1 MFLPTFLNPSGSR
14 SSSHKSKSSRAS
26 PEPTPVRS
34 RSPDP
39 SLADYLYDESQ
50 LEPPP
55 PLPKELLDLNT
66 CLEILA
72 TIFPDVQVEV
82 FREMLASFSEE
93 SRLEVIADAML
104 KNPAVW
110 VKGRRRLRGGQKEGE
125 AAIDEPP
132 VPPTEAFRGSD
143 YRNAVRTLAWHEFKG
158 LSKSA
163 IDAVLSESNYSYLD
177 ARPTL
182 VNLSSKSWKFT
193 ISSMLFRR
201 KPVTTGE
208 AENHPLVVWKSSGQ
222 GYIVPTIKATGNAVL
237 DKELFTELIVPLK
250 RREATTREESD
261 RTLAMALHTE
271 EAEAAEATY
280 ECACCFT
287 EATFEEFTTCNTP
300 EGHMICFRCVQHSIT
315 EAIFGQGWHRS
326 INKDT
331 GTLHCPAV
339 ASQECKGCISADH
352 IHRAMMQEKNGAE
365 VLRKLDQR
373 LADHDLLSSNLPLI
387 RCPFC
392 NYAEVDDLYLPQSA
406 RKRLRLRASNLP
418 NLIFVIVVTLC
429 VFPVSIPLIAFLTV
443 AVFFL
448 SGIGVARNYA
458 ISHFRAAITRHQRR
472 RHGLRFVC
480 RNLACGQASC
490 MSCSKGWVDIHVCH
504 ESELVA
510 LRTAVEQAMSLA
522 VKRVCPRCYTSF
534 VKSAGCNKL
543 TCPCG
548 YKMCY
553 VCRADIGAS
562 NQGYSHFCQHF
573 RPEGDG
579 RKCLECRKCNLWEAE
594 DQEAIL
600 RQAREDT
607 ERKWRDENRDLS
619 AAERAYL
626 DTGVAASGGGAGRAM
641 QKVLTTG
648 RLPSI
653 NDVFDFFVETLLVV

>member
-14 SSSHKSKSSRAS
+14 SSSHKSKSSKSS
-26 PEPTPVRS
+26 PETTPVRS

-55 PLPKELLDLNT
+55 PLPKDLLDLNT

-104 KNPAVW
+104 KNPAAW

-125 AAIDEPP
+125 AAIYEPP
-132 VPPTEAFRGSD
+132 VPPAEAFRGSD
-143 YRNAVRTLAWHEFKG
+143 YRNAVRSLAWQEFKG

-222 GYIVPTIKATGNAVL
+222 GYIVPTIKPTGNAEL
-237 DKELFTELIVPLK
+237 DKELFNELIVPLK
-250 RREATTREESD
+250 KREASTREESD
-261 RTLAMALHTE
+261 RTLAMTLHTE

-287 EATFEEFTTCNTP
+287 EATFEEFTTCNTS

-326 INKDT
+326 INKDA

-339 ASQECKGCISADH
+339 ASQECKGCISAQH
-352 IHRAMMQEKNGAE
+352 IHRAMLQERNGAE
-365 VLRKLDQR
+365 VLRKFDQR

-392 NYAEVDDLYLPQSA
+392 NYAEVDDLYVPESA
-406 RKRLRLRASNLP
+406 QKRMRLRVNNLP
-418 NLIFVIVVTLC
+418 NLIFLVVITLC
-429 VFPVSIPLIAFLTV
+429 VFPVSVPLIMITTV

-448 SGIGVARNYA
+448 SSIGVARNYA
-458 ISHFRAAITRHQRR
+458 IGAVTDSNSYAVTRS
-472 RHGLRFVC
+472 V
-480 RNLACGQASC
+480 GQASC

-607 ERKWRDENRDLS
+607 ERKWRDENRDIS

-626 DTGVAASGGGAGRAM
+626 DTGVASGGAGKTM
-641 QKVLTTG
+641 HKVLTTG
-648 RLPSI
+648 RLPSV
-653 NDVFDFFVETLLVV
+653 NDVFDFFVETFLVV